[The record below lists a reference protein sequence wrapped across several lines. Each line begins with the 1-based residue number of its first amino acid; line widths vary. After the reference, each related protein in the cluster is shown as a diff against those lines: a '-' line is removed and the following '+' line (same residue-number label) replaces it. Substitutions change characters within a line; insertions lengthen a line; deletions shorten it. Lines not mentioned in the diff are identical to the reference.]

1 MSSENTDNM
10 EKKQEESSCLKKI
23 IYAMFIFV
31 MLTITSRLDMWLSA
45 IIWVVVIVIV
55 AIIERANKES
65 KSEEVEGSTVR
76 EFISV
81 NDMTCVDLVANHA
94 LVLLVY
100 YDSKSSGDLF
110 RMLKELQ
117 NACVDDIAIG
127 FYDIS
132 DKDNTKGVAD
142 NDIRMT
148 PTFILYRNGA
158 ESQTE
163 VGPRS
168 AEQLLEMIQ
177 GEY

>member
-10 EKKQEESSCLKKI
+10 EKKQNNSSCFLRAISSIFIFALVVIASRSHWVVTIILCIVGGVVLAIINNENKERDPEES
-23 IYAMFIFV
+23 FV
-31 MLTITSRLDMWLSA
+31 
-45 IIWVVVIVIV
+45 
-55 AIIERANKES
+55 
-65 KSEEVEGSTVR
+65 STVR
-76 EFISV
+76 EFILV

-110 RMLKELQ
+110 RMLKEVQ

-132 DKDNTKGVAD
+132 DKDNMKGVAD

-158 ESQTE
+158 ETQTE

-168 AEQLLEMIQ
+168 AEQLLGMIQ

>member
-10 EKKQEESSCLKKI
+10 EKKQNNSSCFLRAI
-23 IYAMFIFV
+23 GMTFIFALCGV
-31 MLTITSRLDMWLSA
+31 THTLDMS
-45 IIWVVVIVIV
+45 V
-55 AIIERANKES
+55 AIVVWIAVGIVFTFIEYVKKTSNQ
-65 KSEEVEGSTVR
+65 EELAARKVR

-168 AEQLLEMIQ
+168 AEQLLGMIQ